1 MLYVGV
7 VLALGIGVLLGMLG
21 GGGAILTLPMLVYV
35 LGLDPKNAIATSLVV
50 VGTTSLVGMLVHAK
64 AGAVRWGVGALFGGA
79 AMAGAYAGGR
89 VAAYIP
95 ATVLLVLFG
104 VVMVTT
110 STMMLRGRRESSAAG
125 SPMRVP
131 VVLALGAAVGVLSG
145 LVGAG
150 GGFLIVPAL
159 VLFGGIPMREAIG
172 TSLFVIG
179 LQSFAGFLGHVSHV
193 HIDVSLTLAITV
205 ASVLGSLVGA
215 TLGKKVPTDWLRQG
229 FAWLVVAMGLFLFF
243 KQLPLWVASV
253 VAALVLGVIALVTR
267 RATPATSLRPSV
279 IQK

>member
-1 MLYVGV
+1 MIYVGI
-7 VLALGIGVLLGMLG
+7 VLALAIGVLLGMLG

-35 LGLDPKNAIATSLVV
+35 LGLDPKNAIATSLLV
-50 VGTTSLVGMLVHAK
+50 VGSTSLVSMLVHAR
-64 AGAVRWGVGALFGGA
+64 AGAVRWGIGALFGVA

-89 VAAYIP
+89 VAAHIP
-95 ATVLLVLFG
+95 STVLLVLFG
-104 VVMVTT
+104 IVMVTT
-110 STMMLRGRRESSAAG
+110 SIMMLRGRRDNG
-125 SPMRVP
+125 GTGRPMQVP

-159 VLFGGIPMREAIG
+159 VIFGGIPVREAIG
-172 TSLFVIG
+172 TSLLVIG

-193 HIDVSLTLAITV
+193 HIDMPLTLGITL
-205 ASVLGSLVGA
+205 ASVIGSLVGA
-215 TLGKKVPTDWLRQG
+215 SVGKKVPADLLRQG

-253 VAALVLGVIALVTR
+253 TAVLVLGVIAFVTR
-267 RATPATSLRPSV
+267 RAPAASSLRPSATP
-279 IQK
+279 K